1 MFPVFF
7 DKIPYFIDLNDI
19 EIGFNFDIFF
29 KNFSEVSDPILD
41 EASLVSN
48 KQMLNIINIAKTL
61 DIKLILQGDTK
72 QLSSVEAG
80 KPFHQLQ
87 QAGMKTVVMCDI
99 LRQKN
104 QELKQAVELT
114 INSQIKQA
122 ITKITQ
128 SLHLKYHHT
137 QTRAHKKNTH
147 IIYKN
152 KPNFKIITPRNE

>member
-48 KQMLNIINIAKTL
+48 KQMLSLINITKTL
-61 DIKLILQGDTK
+61 DVKLILQGDTK

-87 QAGMKTVVMCDI
+87 QAGMKTVIMNDI

-104 QELKQAVELT
+104 QELK
-114 INSQIKQA
+114 
-122 ITKITQ
+122 
-128 SLHLKYHHT
+128 
-137 QTRAHKKNTH
+137 
-147 IIYKN
+147 
-152 KPNFKIITPRNE
+152 